1 MKLNKKQALH
11 YRTLIER
18 GSQTLTDDDAY
29 TTPLLFPRWQTDHTY
44 NIGDRVSYITTEAG
58 LYKCLQDHISQDDWT
73 PDVAVSLW
81 TKIAD
86 PSQEW
91 PEWIQ
96 PTGAHD
102 AYSKGD
108 KVSHQNKH
116 WISDVDNNTWEPG
129 IYGWTEA

>member
-1 MKLNKKQALH
+1 MKLTKAEARKYRAYIEQESASLTDEQAL
-11 YRTLIER
+11 E
-18 GSQTLTDDDAY
+18 
-29 TTPLLFPRWQTDHTY
+29 TPLVFPRWKTNYQYMTR
-44 NIGDRVSYITTEAG
+44 DRVAYVTDEVN
-58 LYKCLQDHISQDDWT
+58 LYKCNLDHTSQAVWT
-73 PDVAVSLW
+73 PDVEVSLW

-86 PSQEW
+86 PTQEW

-108 KVSHQNKH
+108 KVSHNNKH

-129 IYGWTEA
+129 VYGWTEA

>member
-1 MKLNKKQALH
+1 MKLTKAQALK
-11 YRTLIER
+11 YRQYIEVE
-18 GSQTLTDDDAY
+18 SASLTDEQALE
-29 TTPLLFPRWQTDHTY
+29 TPLVFPRWKTNYQYIT
-44 NIGDRVSYITTEAG
+44 GDRVAYVTDEVN
-58 LYKCLQDHISQDDWT
+58 LYKCNLDHISQADWT

-86 PSQEW
+86 PTQEW

-108 KVSHQNKH
+108 KVSHNNTH

-129 IYGWTEA
+129 VFGWTEA

>member
-1 MKLNKKQALH
+1 MKLTKAQALK
-11 YRTLIER
+11 YRQYIEVE
-18 GSQTLTDDDAY
+18 SASLTDEQALE
-29 TTPLLFPRWQTDHTY
+29 TPLVFPRWKTNYQYMT
-44 NIGDRVSYITTEAG
+44 GDRVAYVTDEVN
-58 LYKCLQDHISQDDWT
+58 LYKCNLDHTSQADWT

-86 PSQEW
+86 PTQVW

-108 KVSHQNKH
+108 KVSHNNTH

-129 IYGWTEA
+129 VFGWTEA